1 MGQPGFPVG
10 LGGDGQV
17 QEIRTR
23 GRVQRRKYGQQESHH
38 KILEEN
44 PIQQGPPV
52 RRFLIVFFLLLTLL
66 AVAFGTR
73 ELILAAGP
81 PAETFVEVV
90 PGMGSRAIGA
100 SLAEHGIIRSRYAF
114 DLWHVLRGGTLKA
127 GEYRFDQPATL
138 PEVYNRLVRGDVYT
152 RTVTIPEGFNL
163 FDIAQAVQDAQ
174 LGSKES
180 FLAAANQ
187 DVALIADLDPG
198 AKNLEGYLFP
208 DTYRFQRHQPPGQ
221 LLAAMVRRFRQS
233 SASIGLVSDYHHI
246 VTLASL
252 VEKETP
258 VAEDRP
264 LVASV
269 LKNRLAQ
276 DMPLMTDPTVIY
288 AALLEKQYRG
298 AIYQSDLK
306 RDSAYNTYRHSGLP
320 PGPIC
325 SPGIASLQAAMHPAD
340 SKFLYFVAD
349 AGASGHSRFATT
361 LEEHERNVNAY
372 RRGLKD
378 AQGTH

>member
-1 MGQPGFPVG
+1 
-10 LGGDGQV
+10 
-17 QEIRTR
+17 
-23 GRVQRRKYGQQESHH
+23 
-38 KILEEN
+38 
-44 PIQQGPPV
+44 V
-52 RRFLIVFFLLLTLL
+52 RRFLVVFFLLVTLL
-66 AVAFGTR
+66 AVSLGTR
-73 ELILAAGP
+73 ELILPAGP

-90 PGMGSRAIGA
+90 PGMGSRTIAA
-100 SLAEHGIIRSRYAF
+100 LLAGQGVIRSPYAF

-127 GEYRFDQPATL
+127 GEYRFVQPATL
-138 PEVYNRLVRGDVYT
+138 PEVYTRLVRGDVYT

-180 FLAAANQ
+180 FLNAANQ
-187 DVALIADLDPG
+187 DVGLIADLDPG

-208 DTYRFQRHQPPGQ
+208 DTYRFQRHQPPSQ

-233 SASIGLVSDYHHI
+233 SASIGVAGDYHRI

-269 LKNRLAQ
+269 LENRLAK

-288 AALLEKQYRG
+288 AALLEKRYRG
-298 AIYQSDLK
+298 AIYESDLK
-306 RDSAYNTYRHSGLP
+306 RDSAYNTYRHAGLP

-361 LEEHERNVNAY
+361 LEEHERNVSAY

>member
-1 MGQPGFPVG
+1 
-10 LGGDGQV
+10 
-17 QEIRTR
+17 
-23 GRVQRRKYGQQESHH
+23 
-38 KILEEN
+38 
-44 PIQQGPPV
+44 V
-52 RRFLIVFFLLLTLL
+52 RRFLVVFFLLVTLL
-66 AVAFGTR
+66 AVSLGTR
-73 ELILAAGP
+73 ELVLPDRP

-90 PGMGSRAIGA
+90 PGMGSRTIAA
-100 SLAEHGIIRSRYAF
+100 LLAGQGIIHSRYAF
-114 DLWHVLRGGTLKA
+114 DFWHVLRGGTLKA
-127 GEYRFDQPATL
+127 GEYRFAQPATL

-208 DTYRFQRHQPPGQ
+208 DTYRFQRHQAATQ

-233 SASIGLVSDYHHI
+233 SASIGVAGDYHRI

-269 LKNRLAQ
+269 LENRLAK

-306 RDSAYNTYRHSGLP
+306 RDSAYNTYRHTGLP

-361 LEEHERNVNAY
+361 LEEHERNVSAY
-372 RRGLKD
+372 RQGLKA

>member
-1 MGQPGFPVG
+1 M
-10 LGGDGQV
+10 
-17 QEIRTR
+17 
-23 GRVQRRKYGQQESHH
+23 RR
-38 KILEEN
+38 L
-44 PIQQGPPV
+44 
-52 RRFLIVFFLLLTLL
+52 LIVFFLLLTLL
-66 AVAFGTR
+66 AVALGAR
-73 ELILAAGP
+73 QLILPAGP

-100 SLAEHGIIRSRYAF
+100 LLAEHGIIRSRYAF

-127 GEYRFDQPATL
+127 GEYRFEQPATL
-138 PEVYNRLVRGDVYT
+138 AVVYNRLVRGDVYT
-152 RTVTIPEGFNL
+152 QTVTIPEGFNL

-187 DVALIADLDPG
+187 DVALIADLDPR

-208 DTYRFQRHQPPGQ
+208 DTYRFQRHQPPSQ

-233 SASIGLVSDYHHI
+233 SASIGLGGDYHQI

-269 LKNRLAQ
+269 LTNRLAQ

-361 LEEHERNVNAY
+361 LEEHERNVSAY

>member
-1 MGQPGFPVG
+1 
-10 LGGDGQV
+10 
-17 QEIRTR
+17 
-23 GRVQRRKYGQQESHH
+23 
-38 KILEEN
+38 
-44 PIQQGPPV
+44 V
-52 RRFLIVFFLLLTLL
+52 RRFLVVFFLLVTLL
-66 AVAFGTR
+66 AVSLGTR
-73 ELILAAGP
+73 ELILPAGP

-90 PGMGSRAIGA
+90 PGMGSRTIAA
-100 SLAEHGIIRSRYAF
+100 LLAGQGVIRSPYAF
-114 DLWHVLRGGTLKA
+114 DFWHVLRGGTLKA
-127 GEYRFDQPATL
+127 GEYRFVQPATL
-138 PEVYNRLVRGDVYT
+138 PEVYTRLVRGDVYT

-180 FLAAANQ
+180 FLNAANQ
-187 DVALIADLDPG
+187 DVGLIADLDPG

-208 DTYRFQRHQPPGQ
+208 DTYRFQRHQPPSQ

-233 SASIGLVSDYHHI
+233 SASIGVAGDYHRI

-269 LKNRLAQ
+269 LENRLAK

-288 AALLEKQYRG
+288 AALLEKRYRG
-298 AIYQSDLK
+298 AIYESDLK
-306 RDSAYNTYRHSGLP
+306 RDSAYNTYRHAGLP

-361 LEEHERNVNAY
+361 LEEHERNVSAY

>member
-1 MGQPGFPVG
+1 
-10 LGGDGQV
+10 
-17 QEIRTR
+17 
-23 GRVQRRKYGQQESHH
+23 
-38 KILEEN
+38 
-44 PIQQGPPV
+44 V
-52 RRFLIVFFLLLTLL
+52 RRFLVVLLLLALL
-66 AVAFGTR
+66 LVG
-73 ELILAAGP
+73 LAAVDVTRPATP
-81 PAETFVEVV
+81 PGETIVEVV
-90 PGMGSRAIGA
+90 PGMGTRAIGA
-100 SLAEHGIIRSRYAF
+100 LLAQHGIIRNQYTF

-127 GEYRFDQPATL
+127 GEYQFLQTATL
-138 PEVYNRLVRGDVYT
+138 PVIYSRIVRGDVYT

-180 FLAAANQ
+180 FLTAASK

-208 DTYRFQRHQPPGQ
+208 DTYRFQRHLTTEQM
-221 LLAAMVRRFRQS
+221 LAAMVRRFRQAG
-233 SASIGLVSDYHHI
+233 ASIGLEGGYHRV
-246 VTLASL
+246 VTMASL

-258 VAEDRP
+258 VAADRP

-269 LKNRLAQ
+269 LQNRLDK

-288 AALLEKQYRG
+288 AAMLEKQYRG
-298 AIYQSDLK
+298 TIYQSDLK

-340 SKFLYFVAD
+340 SHFLYFVAD
-349 AGASGHSRFATT
+349 PTGAGHSRFAAT
-361 LEEHERNVNAY
+361 LEEHERNVAAY
-372 RRGLKD
+372 RQGLKN
-378 AQGTH
+378 AQGAH